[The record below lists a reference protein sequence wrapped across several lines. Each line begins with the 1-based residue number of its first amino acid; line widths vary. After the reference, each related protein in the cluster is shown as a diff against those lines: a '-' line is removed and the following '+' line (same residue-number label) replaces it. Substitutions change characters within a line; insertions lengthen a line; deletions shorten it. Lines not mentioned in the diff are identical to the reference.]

1 MEFKNK
7 VIKNKETNP
16 KKSNKIKKVS
26 IILGLV
32 LFLLIPLTLFISN
45 SYEGQNES
53 QKALVSDENVD
64 IIISDIISFKPV
76 KTQATQGLILFQGA
90 KVDAKAYAPIANQI
104 AKNGYE
110 VYIID
115 SIFDIPLLASKK
127 ADKIINENPSI
138 KSWVIGGHSLGGVV
152 ASKVASENPQIQ
164 GLVLLASYPVNDSL
178 LNQNKKVLSIWGSKD
193 GILNFK
199 SFSQSKSKL
208 PIDTKFIEIQG
219 ANHSQFGDYG
229 LQENDNISTIENEK
243 VLEIVVNNILQ
254 MFNDIKNTL

>member
-1 MEFKNK
+1 MKLKNK
-7 VIKNKETNP
+7 VIKNNETNP
-16 KKSNKIKKVS
+16 TKNNTIKRIL

-32 LFLLIPLTLFISN
+32 LFLLIPLALFISN

-53 QKALVSDENVD
+53 QKALVSDEDVD
-64 IIISDIISFKPV
+64 IIISDILSFKPT
-76 KTQATQGLILFQGA
+76 KNQAIQGLILFQGA

-115 SIFDIPLLASKK
+115 SIFDIPILASKK
-127 ADKIINENPSI
+127 ANKIISDNPNI
-138 KSWVIGGHSLGGVV
+138 KSWIIGGHSLGGVV
-152 ASKVASENPQIQ
+152 ASKVASEHSQIQ
-164 GLVLLASYPVNDSL
+164 GLVLFASYPANDSV
-178 LNQNKKVLSIWGSKD
+178 LNQDKEVLSIWGSND
-193 GILNFK
+193 GILNFE
-199 SFSQSKSKL
+199 SFAESKSKL
-208 PIDTKFIEIQG
+208 PVDTKFIEIQG

-254 MFNDIKNTL
+254 MFDDIKNTL